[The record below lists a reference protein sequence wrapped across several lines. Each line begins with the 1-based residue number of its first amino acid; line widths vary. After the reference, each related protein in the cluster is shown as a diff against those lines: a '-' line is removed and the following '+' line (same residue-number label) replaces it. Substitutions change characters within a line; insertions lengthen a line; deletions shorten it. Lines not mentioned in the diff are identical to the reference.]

1 VVTVREIGRY
11 RIESE
16 IGRGGMAV
24 VYLAR
29 QLDLDSSVALK
40 ELAGLHAADATATSR
55 FLSEARIGRSLNH
68 SNIVTVYEYLE
79 HGGIPYIA
87 MELLRRGS
95 LRPLVGL
102 LSLPQI
108 IGVLDG
114 ILAGLAHADERR
126 IVHRDLKPENVMRS
140 DDGGVKIADFGIAKA
155 YDEIAT
161 ANLTPAGE
169 FVGAPAYV
177 SPEQVLGAAATAA
190 SDLYAVG
197 VIAFELFTAAVPFA
211 GGTASALLIRKVNEH
226 PPLLRSRRP
235 DLDRGLADWVDHLL
249 EREPGKRPSNPQK
262 VRESLED
269 VAERL
274 LGPHWRRDAAL
285 PAGVPARDPM
295 EAPTAPPHRF
305 ASVRTL
311 RTHAR
316 LGPLVANALSRP
328 LNVIVAV
335 VVAIAAAL
343 LAPWLVAVAGAA
355 YLALAS
361 ITFFDEAE
369 AVRIRL
375 RQASSASGKER

>member
-1 VVTVREIGRY
+1 VREIGRY
-11 RIESE
+11 CIERE

-29 QLDLDSSVALK
+29 QLDLDRSVALK
-40 ELAGLHAADATATSR
+40 ELAGLHATDATATSR
-55 FLSEARIGRSLNH
+55 FLREARLAGSLNH
-68 SNIVTVYEYLE
+68 SNIVTVYEYFE
-79 HGGIPYIA
+79 HGGIPYMA
-87 MELLRRGS
+87 MEFLPRGS

-102 LSLPQI
+102 LSLAQV

-114 ILAGLAHADERR
+114 ILAGLAHADEHR

-155 YDEIAT
+155 HDEIAT

-177 SPEQVLGAAATAA
+177 SPEQVLGSAATAA
-190 SDLYAVG
+190 SDLYAIG
-197 VIAFELFTAAVPFA
+197 VIAFELLTGEVPFA
-211 GGTASALLIRKVNEH
+211 GSGSPSALLIRKVNER

-235 DLDRGLADWVDHLL
+235 DLDRRLVDLVDHLL
-249 EREPGKRPSNPQK
+249 ERDPGKRPSNPQK

-269 VAERL
+269 VAERVI
-274 LGPHWRRDAAL
+274 GPRWRREAAL
-285 PAGVPARDPM
+285 PAGPPVHEPVKGS
-295 EAPTAPPHRF
+295 TAPPHRF
-305 ASVRTL
+305 ASTQTL

-316 LGPLVANALSRP
+316 IGALVTNALSRP
-328 LNVIVAV
+328 ANLAVAAGVAV
-335 VVAIAAAL
+335 AAAL
-343 LAPWLVAVAGAA
+343 LTPWLFAVAAAA

-369 AVRIRL
+369 AARIR
-375 RQASSASGKER
+375 RRA